1 VPEALNLSLIVY
13 GLGIFIALLAAL
25 LIKGIVGFLSW
36 TDRAA
41 AAPVA
46 GTAKPAS
53 IPTSP
58 QAQAVTPEGI
68 PPHHLVVIAACAHAI
83 VGAHRILHIGSNAG
97 AAGWSAEGR
106 FAQHGSHHP
115 STHH

>member
-1 VPEALNLSLIVY
+1 MLEALNLSLIVY

-36 TDRAA
+36 RERHT
-41 AAPVA
+41 VA
-46 GTAKPAS
+46 SVVVAAKPGPVSAL
-53 IPTSP
+53 
-58 QAQAVTPEGI
+58 AADGI
-68 PPHHLVVIAACAHAI
+68 PPHHLVVIAACAHAM

-97 AAGWSAEGR
+97 AAGWSTEGR